1 MPRLEEREH
10 KMKYFFISDSGRR
23 MQKFSGDDIS
33 EAEIKIFDIP
43 DFLLEHPPKNP
54 TKNHQTKSN
63 TYAIISR
70 NLSLKGKKDEKRNH
84 KISLSYSGKVCQQ
97 SGKGRS

>member
-23 MQKFSGDDIS
+23 MQKFSDDDIS

-54 TKNHQTKSN
+54 T
-63 TYAIISR
+63 
-70 NLSLKGKKDEKRNH
+70 
-84 KISLSYSGKVCQQ
+84 C
-97 SGKGRS
+97 